1 MSTLDPSIVQFHMQI
16 GEAPQ
21 KKYGRSASL
30 ASNRK
35 DMQRKHL
42 TFVGNAVVVVVGVGC
57 KYRVQFMKK
66 PLWIAIL
73 VVP

>member
-1 MSTLDPSIVQFHMQI
+1 MSTLDPSIVQYHMQI
-16 GEAPQ
+16 GEVPQ
-21 KKYGRSASL
+21 KDGRSASL

-35 DMQRKHL
+35 DMQRRHL